1 MAYEKKEC
9 LEAVESI
16 LTEAGFAVS
25 LLCCSRPSCFDFAAR
40 KGEEQIFIK
49 FERDIEKLSSDNSH
63 ELRVISEGFSAASLL
78 VGEETRGKALSD
90 DTVYTRY
97 QMLVVTSRTLKNV
110 VLHNTPPLIQSSPGG
125 YYVKIDGEALK
136 RRRH

>member
-97 QMLVVTSRTLKNV
+97 
-110 VLHNTPPLIQSSPGG
+110 
-125 YYVKIDGEALK
+125 DA
-136 RRRH
+136 RRHFKDFEERSPSQHPAAHPVQSWGLLC